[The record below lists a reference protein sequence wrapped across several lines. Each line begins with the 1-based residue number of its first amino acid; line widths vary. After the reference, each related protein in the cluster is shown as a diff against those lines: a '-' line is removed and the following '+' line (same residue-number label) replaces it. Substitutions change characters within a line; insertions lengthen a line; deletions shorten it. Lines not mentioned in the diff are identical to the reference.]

1 VGSGAGIGGDS
12 GIALVQDVEGG
23 ASRSLGDSVNGAMK
37 EGAREL
43 GLPNGSVLVKS
54 PREALVEV
62 AQSAALGVMGDSFSM
77 ILWEGVPGVASI
89 GVGPRGEQV
98 LGGTITEAE
107 GKLLGVVPREVGF
120 ANSGSVGAELWLIKG
135 EPMTLVESTV
145 RLGSIGEVWPS
156 SSLVSCLVVSL
167 RETQS
172 VALGVLG
179 DELWFV
185 LVDMPEV
192 FANSVG

>member
-1 VGSGAGIGGDS
+1 
-12 GIALVQDVEGG
+12 
-23 ASRSLGDSVNGAMK
+23 
-37 EGAREL
+37 
-43 GLPNGSVLVKS
+43 
-54 PREALVEV
+54 
-62 AQSAALGVMGDSFSM
+62 M

-89 GVGPRGEQV
+89 GVGLRGEPV
-98 LGGTITEAE
+98 LGGFITEAE
-107 GKLLGVVPREVGF
+107 GKLLGVVAREVGF

-156 SSLVSCLVVSL
+156 SSLVVSL

-192 FANSVG
+192 FANSGSIGKG

>member
-12 GIALVQDVEGG
+12 GVSLFQNVEGG
-23 ASRSLGDSVNGAMK
+23 ASCSLGDSVNGAMMSI
-37 EGAREL
+37 
-43 GLPNGSVLVKS
+43 GSVLIS

-62 AQSAALGVMGDSFSM
+62 AQSAALGVMGDALSM
-77 ILWEGVPGVASI
+77 IFWEGVPGVALL
-89 GVGPRGEQV
+89 GVGLRGEPV

-120 ANSGSVGAELWLIKG
+120 ANSVAELWLIKG
-135 EPMTLVESTV
+135 EPITLVEPTV
-145 RLGSIGEVWPS
+145 RLGSIGEVWPT
-156 SSLVSCLVVSL
+156 SSLVG
-167 RETQS
+167 EAQS

-179 DELWFV
+179 DDLWFV

-192 FANSVG
+192 LPSLLAVW